1 MKQLLAVL
9 ILILIPVGG
18 FARRS
23 AVLSDSSTNDGDTA
37 FVKRI
42 DINIDKFFRHDYIRL
57 DTAYDKK
64 AVTKSLRKIPDCK
77 RWVFGIGGGPSFRIV
92 QDPVTLPKDM
102 LSYRRGLK
110 LGKSFVTDAT
120 FFMSPNVGVGL
131 RYEYFDLRN
140 KSGFL
145 YYISSDENICF
156 GSRSDEIFIHFFGP
170 MISLRSIPRNNKL
183 YVSCDLVLGY
193 SIYDNKIDFNGAGYE
208 LNEKNFGFASSVCAD
223 FLLSKD
229 FSAGVALRISAA
241 SFKNSKL
248 PQGDMIKLNENIAE
262 NFSRVSLALIFKT
275 LR

>member
-18 FARRS
+18 FARGQVS
-23 AVLSDSSTNDGDTA
+23 SDSATNNGDTM

-42 DINIDKFFRHDYIRL
+42 DVNIDRFFKHDFITI
-57 DTAYDKK
+57 DTVHDKR
-64 AVTKSLRKIPDCK
+64 AVLKSLRRFPDYK
-77 RWVFGIGGGPSFRIV
+77 RLVFGVGGGPSLRIV
-92 QDPVTLPKDM
+92 QDPVGLPNDL

-110 LGKSFVTDAT
+110 FGKSFVADAT
-120 FFMSPNVGVGL
+120 FFMSPNVGVGM

-140 KSGFL
+140 KSDFL
-145 YYISSDENICF
+145 YYIASNENIYF
-156 GSRSDEIFIHFFGP
+156 GSRSDEIVIHFFGP
-170 MISLRSIPRNNKL
+170 MISLRSIPKNNKL
-183 YVSCDLVLGY
+183 YVSCDLMLGY
-193 SIYDNKIDFNGAGYE
+193 SMYDNKIDFNGIGFD
-208 LNEKNFGFASSVCAD
+208 LNEKNFGFASSVSAD

-248 PQGDMIKLNENIAE
+248 PEQDMIKLNENIAE